1 MRARILI
8 LKSFFMEEIYNLRQ
22 GNQLVRLQLEQER
35 LHH

>member
-22 GNQLVRLQLEQER
+22 GIQLVRLQLEQER